1 MESTC
6 LVNQSVLRVKL
17 INPGGATVMVSISG
31 LGTISLTISLAIVN
45 GLTPVA
51 RANFRGKLEA

>member
-6 LVNQSVLRVKL
+6 LVNQSFLRVKL
-17 INPGGATVMVSISG
+17 MNPGGATVIVSISG
-31 LGTISLTISLAIVN
+31 LGAISPTIFSAIVN